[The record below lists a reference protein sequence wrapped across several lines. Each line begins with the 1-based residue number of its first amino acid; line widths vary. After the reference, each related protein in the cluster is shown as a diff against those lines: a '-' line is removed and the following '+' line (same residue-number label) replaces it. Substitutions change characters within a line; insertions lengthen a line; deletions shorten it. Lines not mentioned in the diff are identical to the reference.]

1 MRTCKVILVILFV
14 LMTALTCF
22 SHFYRQESVDDTPPV
37 LTCTEEVLEVSV
49 NASQGSCFGA
59 SPPGMIGTE
68 TSRAKSWWITFPP

>member
-22 SHFYRQESVDDTPPV
+22 SHFYRQESVDDTPP
-37 LTCTEEVLEVSV
+37 
-49 NASQGSCFGA
+49 
-59 SPPGMIGTE
+59 GMIGTG

>member
-37 LTCTEEVLEVSV
+37 LTCFRERVPGGA
-49 NASQGSCFGA
+49 ASGHHRLG
-59 SPPGMIGTE
+59 
-68 TSRAKSWWITFPP
+68 

>member
-49 NASQGSCFGA
+49 NASQG
-59 SPPGMIGTE
+59 E
-68 TSRAKSWWITFPP
+68 L